1 MLNADA
7 QLLIFIL
14 IAHIHIH
21 INCSYSFC
29 SIAHIHFLADF
40 QHSCT
45 LLISISNMIQK
56 MVVYADADSHVWACV
71 TELQKLMPCDYT
83 GNVLLGVV

>member
-14 IAHIHIH
+14 
-21 INCSYSFC
+21 
-29 SIAHIHFLADF
+29 IAHIHFLADF

-71 TELQKLMPCDYT
+71 TEPCSDIASYNKLVHSLCHQHHQPFGPVNCQGDT
-83 GNVLLGVV
+83 Q